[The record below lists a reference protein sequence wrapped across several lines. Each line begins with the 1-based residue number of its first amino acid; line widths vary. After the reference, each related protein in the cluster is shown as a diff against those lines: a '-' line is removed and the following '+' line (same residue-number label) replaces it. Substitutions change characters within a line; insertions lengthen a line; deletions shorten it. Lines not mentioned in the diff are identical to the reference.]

1 MLPSTI
7 ICINF
12 LAACFRNEARLAPYH
27 GGSSSDA
34 VCYYIIIDAIIG
46 HIPDDKGPTLILSF
60 THWESEP
67 AEVCVAFTPIS
78 HSADHSACAK
88 ARPLMTPHNSSKTP
102 LKIQFFVLMCCQ
114 ERRPREFAACQL
126 RVLRGRVTFGEERGE
141 KVEGRAKKAACLNLS
156 KQRCCVAFFSLSIV
170 SKCLG
175 RREVLAFFALLLSC
189 GQQNGL
195 LGNLSGQGEDSLSSI
210 KCHSISFTGVYF
222 LFICRT
228 RDMDTSFFLSGSPLV
243 PPTACLLSVV
253 PCFVILIHIL
263 LVCLYDEN
271 RRYLYVGTN
280 KQKTTQ
286 EQNGECH
293 HQ

>member
-1 MLPSTI
+1 
-7 ICINF
+7 
-12 LAACFRNEARLAPYH
+12 
-27 GGSSSDA
+27 
-34 VCYYIIIDAIIG
+34 
-46 HIPDDKGPTLILSF
+46 
-60 THWESEP
+60 
-67 AEVCVAFTPIS
+67 
-78 HSADHSACAK
+78 
-88 ARPLMTPHNSSKTP
+88 
-102 LKIQFFVLMCCQ
+102 MCCQ

-170 SKCLG
+170 SECLG

-253 PCFVILIHIL
+253 PCFVKFNSYFIGVPVRWESKVPLCRYKRTENNSGTKWWVPPSANGWRHTLKLFWYTVFKIRFTGNNFCFLYKAWVRMEGQAFMNPINLTSKLLIFSL
-263 LVCLYDEN
+263 FF
-271 RRYLYVGTN
+271 
-280 KQKTTQ
+280 
-286 EQNGECH
+286 
-293 HQ
+293 

>member
-1 MLPSTI
+1 
-7 ICINF
+7 
-12 LAACFRNEARLAPYH
+12 
-27 GGSSSDA
+27 
-34 VCYYIIIDAIIG
+34 
-46 HIPDDKGPTLILSF
+46 
-60 THWESEP
+60 
-67 AEVCVAFTPIS
+67 
-78 HSADHSACAK
+78 
-88 ARPLMTPHNSSKTP
+88 
-102 LKIQFFVLMCCQ
+102 MCCQ

-126 RVLRGRVTFGEERGE
+126 RVLHGRVTFGEERGE

-170 SKCLG
+170 SECLG

-243 PPTACLLSVV
+243 PPTVCLLSVV
-253 PCFVILIHIL
+253 PCFVKFNSYFIG
-263 LVCLYDEN
+263 VSV
-271 RRYLYVGTN
+271 R
-280 KQKTTQ
+280 
-286 EQNGECH
+286 
-293 HQ
+293 